1 MEHPKNVGD
10 RSTLAIMAVL
20 HELGYPIYVPF
31 SEHTRCDLIIEAEG
45 VLRRI
50 QCKTGRLRDG
60 SIRFAVCSTYG
71 HYKRPGNIRRD
82 YRGQIDYFAVFCP
95 ETNGVYLI
103 PIDDVAARSSAHL
116 RHDPTKNGQRTKVRF
131 AAEYEIGRVA
141 IAGLRA
147 PSGA

>member
-71 HYKRPGNIRRD
+71 HYKRLGT
-82 YRGQIDYFAVFCP
+82 Y
-95 ETNGVYLI
+95 
-103 PIDDVAARSSAHL
+103 VATTAGKSTTSRCSAP
-116 RHDPTKNGQRTKVRF
+116 RPTAST
-131 AAEYEIGRVA
+131 
-141 IAGLRA
+141 
-147 PSGA
+147 